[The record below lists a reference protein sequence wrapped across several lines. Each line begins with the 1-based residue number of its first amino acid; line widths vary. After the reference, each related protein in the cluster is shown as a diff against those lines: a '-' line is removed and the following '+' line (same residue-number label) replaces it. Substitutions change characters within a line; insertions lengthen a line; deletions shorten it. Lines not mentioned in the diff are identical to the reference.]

1 MAPTTRRL
9 EILAGDSEE
18 RFRLDSKSG
27 RLLVAKEL
35 DADHQSIYWLSV
47 KGSLK
52 LSDGTECVNYTQ
64 IRINI
69 QDINDN
75 SPRFDMSSVEAS
87 ILEDHPIH
95 DPFFAVQAI
104 DKDRN
109 EVVFLESKKQFFVK
123 SSKSPFLERKS
134 NI

>member
-1 MAPTTRRL
+1 
-9 EILAGDSEE
+9 LAGDSEE